1 MADPIKDDSN
11 EDLAN
16 DPIVVALVDG
26 LLSGKRIDFWGEGD
40 MTDDDEPRLVL
51 WMEHGKVR
59 MQGRGGVDFG
69 AFGNGDVV
77 WRFMRPILMEERKA
91 EG

>member
-1 MADPIKDDSN
+1 MADPIDN
-11 EDLAN
+11 NTEDLAN
-16 DPIVVALVDG
+16 DPYVIAVIDG
-26 LLSGKRIDFWGEGD
+26 LVSGKRVPFWGEGD
-40 MTDDDEPRLVL
+40 MTEDDEPRLVL
-51 WMEHGKVR
+51 WMERGKIR

-69 AFGNGDVV
+69 AFGNADVA